1 MKRNIFILLIL
12 VSVLIIFSTLIFAS
26 ETIKAKDYIKG
37 KFPLIFNLYLSSLE
51 DLDLDEKV
59 LIDLL
64 EKLPEEEQKYYAKEV
79 YKNGFSQDLLDNLK
93 HWQIN
98 EEGPSLKVAYPRRS
112 KQQIGGSPLFV
123 FGTTDPSPAVEVTVN
138 DKEVEKFDFRT
149 GNFLTLVEVPEER
162 EFSIVVTASRGG
174 KQTSIER
181 TVIYPPHLW
190 KEMPQNPLAIHA
202 NYSQPKQDQ
211 VLRKGDQLKVII
223 QGSPEAEA
231 VFQIGDRSNEVAMQK
246 VSDLPSPLKGQGIYL
261 GSYTV
266 QAEDVPFWG
275 ETLPQI
281 ITVTLR
287 RGDKEVSRELTG
299 RVRFAS
305 SLLSRIVEVT
315 GNRVWLWQV
324 KENSFIL
331 SSTKG
336 GDGLPTQGVGY
347 YILPGTRL
355 EVIGK
360 AGDYLRVKL
369 GAENYLI
376 HQEEVREMGYAIKKP
391 FTGLSKVDL
400 SETKSEVK
408 IRFNTRERIPFLIE
422 DKNQQLRLILFGV
435 RSSDYIVK
443 RGTVPLV
450 QKIEIESL
458 VRERADAAAVTIE
471 LDQPI
476 AGFDYQWEGTEL
488 VISLRKPPEI
498 SEVNPLQGRTIV
510 IDPGHGGESSG
521 AVGPGDIHERDVV
534 LEIGKFLQGMLE
546 DKGAEVIMTRTQ
558 DVDVNLSERIDS
570 ALEHHADLFISIHA
584 NAHAEGADAVNYHGH
599 MTLYN
604 YAYNQKLAE
613 IMLDNL
619 VERMG
624 LPRKIVWQRNDLT
637 VLRRPQVPSVLVETA
652 FMMHPEDNWYLL
664 QPEYQREFARAIM
677 DGIIDYFL
685 SLQGKVL

>member
-1 MKRNIFILLIL
+1 MKRNIFILLVIASIL
-12 VSVLIIFSTLIFAS
+12 IVFSISIFAS
-26 ETIKAKDYIKG
+26 ETIKVEDYIKY
-37 KFPLIFNLYLSSLE
+37 KFPLIFSLYLSSLE
-51 DLDLDEKV
+51 DVDLDEKV
-59 LIDLL
+59 FIDLL
-64 EKLPEEEQKYYAKEV
+64 EKLPEEEQGYYAKEV

-93 HWQIN
+93 RWQIK

-112 KQQIGGSPLFV
+112 EQQIGGSPLFV
-123 FGTTDPSPAVEVTVN
+123 FGTTDPSPAVKVTVN

-149 GNFLTLVEVPEER
+149 GNFLTLIEVPEER
-162 EFSIVVTASRGG
+162 EFSIVVTARRGG

-181 TVIYPPHLW
+181 TVIYPHLW
-190 KEMPQNPLAIHA
+190 EEMPQNPLAIHA
-202 NYSQPKQDQ
+202 SHSQPEQDQ
-211 VLRKGDQLKVII
+211 VLRKGDKLKVII

-231 VFQIGDRSNEVAMQK
+231 VFQIGNRSNQVAMQE
-246 VSDLPSPLKGQGIYL
+246 VNDLPWPLEGQGIYM

-266 QAEDVPFWG
+266 QAEDVPFLG
-275 ETLPQI
+275 ETSPQI

-287 RGDKEVSRELTG
+287 RGDKEVNRELTG

-324 KENSFIL
+324 KEDTFIL
-331 SSTKG
+331 NRSTRG

-355 EVIGK
+355 EVMGK

-369 GAENYLI
+369 GAQNYLI

-391 FTGLSKVDL
+391 FSGLSKIDL

-422 DKNQQLRLILFGV
+422 DENQQLRLVLFGV
-435 RSSDYIVK
+435 RSSDYVAK
-443 RGTVPLV
+443 RGIVPLV
-450 QKIEIESL
+450 QKIEIESP
-458 VRERADAAAVTIE
+458 VRERADIVAITIE
-471 LDQPI
+471 LDQPL

-488 VISLRKPPEI
+488 VISIRKPPEI
-498 SEVNPLQGRTIV
+498 SEDNPLQGRIIV

-521 AVGPGDIHERDVV
+521 AVGPGDIHEREVV

-546 DKGAEVIMTRTQ
+546 DRGAEVIMTRTQ

-570 ALEHHADLFISIHA
+570 ALEHNADLFVSIHA

-604 YAYNQKLAE
+604 YAYNQELAE

-624 LPRKIVWQRNDLT
+624 LPRKIVWQRNDLA

-685 SLQGKVL
+685 SL

>member
-1 MKRNIFILLIL
+1 MKRNIFILLVVASIL
-12 VSVLIIFSTLIFAS
+12 IVFSILIFAS
-26 ETIKAKDYIKG
+26 ETINVKDYIKY
-37 KFPLIFNLYLSSLE
+37 KFPLLFSLYLSSLE

-59 LIDLL
+59 FIDLL

-79 YKNGFSQDLLDNLK
+79 YENGFSQDLLDNLK
-93 HWQIN
+93 RWQIK
-98 EEGPSLKVAYPRRS
+98 EEGPSLKVAYPSRS
-112 KQQIGGSPLFV
+112 EQRISGSPLFV

-138 DKEVEKFDFRT
+138 DQEVEKFDFRT
-149 GNFLTLVEVPEER
+149 GNFLTLVDVPEER

-174 KQTSIER
+174 ERTSIER
-181 TVIYPPHLW
+181 TVIYPRLW
-190 KEMPQNPLAIHA
+190 EEIPQNPLAIHA
-202 NYSQPKQDQ
+202 NHIQPDQDQ
-211 VLRKGDQLKVII
+211 VLRKGDKLKVII

-231 VFQIGDRSNEVAMQK
+231 VFQIGDSSNEVAMQE
-246 VSDLPSPLKGQGIYL
+246 VNNLPWPLEGQGIYM

-266 QAEDVPFWG
+266 QAEDVPFSG
-275 ETLPQI
+275 ETSPQI

-287 RGDKEVSRELTG
+287 RGDEEVSRELTG
-299 RVRFAS
+299 RVRFTS

-315 GNRVWLWQV
+315 GNRVWLWRV
-324 KENSFIL
+324 REDTFVL
-331 SSTKG
+331 DRSTRG
-336 GDGLPTQGVGY
+336 GDGLPTQAVGY

-355 EVIGK
+355 EVIGE
-360 AGDYLRVKL
+360 AGDYLRVNL

-376 HQEEVREMGYAIKKP
+376 HQEDVREMGYAIKKP
-391 FTGLSKVDL
+391 FTGLSKIDL
-400 SETKSEVK
+400 NETKSEVK

-435 RSSDYIVK
+435 RSSDYMVK

-450 QKIEIESL
+450 KNIEIESP
-458 VRERADAAAVTIE
+458 VRERADAVAITIE
-471 LDQPI
+471 LDQPL

-488 VISLRKPPEI
+488 VISIRKPPEI
-498 SEVNPLQGRTIV
+498 SEDNPLQGRTIV
-510 IDPGHGGESSG
+510 IDPGHGGKYPG

-534 LEIGKFLQGMLE
+534 LEIGKFLQSMLE
-546 DKGAEVIMTRTQ
+546 DRGAEVIMTRTQ
-558 DVDVNLSERIDS
+558 DVDVNLYERIDS
-570 ALEHHADLFISIHA
+570 ALEHNADLFISIHA

-604 YAYNQKLAE
+604 YAYNQELAE
-613 IMLDNL
+613 IMMDNL

-624 LPRKIVWQRNDLT
+624 LPRKIVWQRNDLA

-652 FMMHPEDNWYLL
+652 FMMHPDNNWYLL

-685 SLQGKVL
+685 SL

>member
-1 MKRNIFILLIL
+1 MKRNIFILLI
-12 VSVLIIFSTLIFAS
+12 VTSILIIFSALIFAS
-26 ETIKAKDYIKG
+26 ETIKVKDYIKY
-37 KFPLIFNLYLSSLE
+37 KLPLIFSLYLSSLE

-59 LIDLL
+59 FIDLL

-93 HWQIN
+93 RWQIK

-138 DKEVEKFDFRT
+138 DREVEKFDFRT
-149 GNFLTLVEVPEER
+149 GNFLTLVDVPEER

-181 TVIYPPHLW
+181 TVIYPPLW
-190 KEMPQNPLAIHA
+190 EEMPQNPLAIHA
-202 NYSQPKQDQ
+202 SHSQPEQDQ
-211 VLRKGDQLKVII
+211 VLRKGDKLKVII

-231 VFQIGDRSNEVAMQK
+231 VFQIGDRSNEVAMQE
-246 VSDLPSPLKGQGIYL
+246 VSDLPSPLEGQGIYL

-266 QAEDVPFWG
+266 QAEDVPFLG
-275 ETLPQI
+275 ETSPQI

-287 RGDKEVSRELTG
+287 RGDEEVSRELTG

-324 KENSFIL
+324 KEDTFVLNR
-331 SSTKG
+331 STRG
-336 GDGLPTQGVGY
+336 GDGLPTQAVGY

-360 AGDYLRVKL
+360 AGDYLRVNL

-376 HQEEVREMGYAIKKP
+376 HQEDVKEMGYAIKKP
-391 FTGLSKVDL
+391 FTGLSKIDL
-400 SETKSEVK
+400 NETKSEVK

-422 DKNQQLRLILFGV
+422 DENQQLRLILFGV

-443 RGTVPLV
+443 RGTVSLV
-450 QKIEIESL
+450 QNIEIESP
-458 VRERADAAAVTIE
+458 VRERSDVVAVTIK
-471 LDQPI
+471 LDQPL

-488 VISLRKPPEI
+488 VISIRKLPEI
-498 SEVNPLQGRTIV
+498 SEINPLQGRTIV

-534 LEIGKFLQGMLE
+534 LEIGKFLQSMLE
-546 DKGAEVIMTRTQ
+546 DRGAKAIMTRTQ

-570 ALEHHADLFISIHA
+570 ALEHHADLFVSIHA

-604 YAYNQKLAE
+604 YSYNQELAE

-624 LPRKIVWQRNDLT
+624 LPRKRVWQRNDLT

-685 SLQGKVL
+685 NL

>member
-1 MKRNIFILLIL
+1 MKRNIFILLI
-12 VSVLIIFSTLIFAS
+12 VASILIIFSTLIFAS
-26 ETIKAKDYIKG
+26 ETINIKDYIKG
-37 KFPLIFNLYLSSLE
+37 KLPLIFSLYLSSLE

-59 LIDLL
+59 FIDLL

-79 YKNGFSQDLLDNLK
+79 YENDFSQDLLENLK
-93 HWQIN
+93 HWQIK
-98 EEGPSLKVAYPRRS
+98 EEAPSLKVAYPRRS

-123 FGTTDPSPAVEVTVN
+123 FGTTDPSPAVKVTVN
-138 DKEVEKFDFRT
+138 DKEVQKFDFRT
-149 GNFLTLVEVPEER
+149 GNFLTLVDVPEER
-162 EFSIVVTASRGG
+162 EFSIIITASRGG

-181 TVIYPPHLW
+181 TVIYPHSW
-190 KEMPQNPLAIHA
+190 EEMLPNPLAIHA

-211 VLRKGDQLKVII
+211 VLREGDQLKVII

-231 VFQIGDRSNEVAMQK
+231 VFQIGDRSNEVAMQE
-246 VSDLPSPLKGQGIYL
+246 VSDLPSPLKGRGIYM

-266 QAEDVPFWG
+266 QSEDVPFLR
-275 ETLPQI
+275 ETSPQI
-281 ITVTLR
+281 IKVTLR
-287 RGDKEVSRELTG
+287 RGDKEVSQELKG

-305 SLLSRIVEVT
+305 SLLSPIVEVT
-315 GNRVWLWQV
+315 GNRAWLWRV
-324 KENSFIL
+324 KRDSFIL
-331 SSTKG
+331 SSTRG

-347 YILPGTRL
+347 DILPGTRL
-355 EVIGK
+355 EVMGK
-360 AGDYLRVKL
+360 AGDYLRVNL
-369 GAENYLI
+369 GTENYLI
-376 HQEEVREMGYAIKKP
+376 LQEEVKEMGYAIKKP
-391 FTGLSKVDL
+391 FTGLSKIDL

-408 IRFNTRERIPFLIE
+408 IRFNTQERIPFLIE

-435 RSSDYIVK
+435 RSSDYIEK
-443 RGTVPLV
+443 RGIVPLV
-450 QKIEIESL
+450 QKIEMESP
-458 VRERADAAAVTIE
+458 VGERADVAAVTIK
-471 LDQPI
+471 LDQPLT
-476 AGFDYQWEGTEL
+476 GFDYQWEGTEL
-488 VISLRKPPEI
+488 VISLRKSPEI
-498 SEVNPLQGRTIV
+498 SEVNPLKGRIIV

-521 AVGPGDIHERDVV
+521 AVGPGDIHEKEVV

-546 DKGAEVIMTRTQ
+546 DRGAEAIMTRPR
-558 DVDVNLSERIDS
+558 DVEVNLSERIDS

-664 QPEYQREFARAIM
+664 QPEYQKEFARAIM

-685 SLQGKVL
+685 SL